1 MRTVHLS
8 QAAQSFVPLS
18 QQVMRLPLPQEFQ
31 MKLLDVLLDY
41 EAHLGC
47 VARLLQPVVDALE
60 PLLEPWVQRAMPLA
74 DAWEALLVDKQL
86 DALDSVHSD
95 WEPGLHQHLHGAAP
109 FLPGGRR
116 RPLRRRR
123 GLHLYMGVASS
134 RI

>member
-1 MRTVHLS
+1 
-8 QAAQSFVPLS
+8 
-18 QQVMRLPLPQEFQ
+18 

-86 DALDSVHSD
+86 DALDSVHSN
-95 WEPGLHQHLHGAAP
+95 WEPKGYTSIYMGAAL
-109 FLPGGRR
+109 FLPGGNGGD
-116 RPLRRRR
+116 LLFKRRR
-123 GLHLYMGVASS
+123 GAFVYGRGHVCGYEPHGGG
-134 RI
+134 RTEIE